1 MNACKVASGIKTG
14 ANWELCPSDARG
26 GGHHTHTYT
35 MYSLFL
41 WGVLVSTV
49 LITQLMSETSVEKL
63 SS

>member
-1 MNACKVASGIKTG
+1 MNTCKVVSGIKTG
-14 ANWELCPSDARG
+14 ASWELCPSDVG
-26 GGHHTHTYT
+26 GWGSSHTHTTYN
-35 MYSLFL
+35 LFL